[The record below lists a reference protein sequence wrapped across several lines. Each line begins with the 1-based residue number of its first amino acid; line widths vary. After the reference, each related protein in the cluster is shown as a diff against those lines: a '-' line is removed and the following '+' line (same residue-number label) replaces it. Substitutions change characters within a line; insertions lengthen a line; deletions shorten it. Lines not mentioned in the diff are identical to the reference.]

1 MKLTRKNINFLHHG
15 HITRKYS
22 YRLTSHLGDSGM
34 KKSPTSRTA
43 QGTNP
48 AWNAALVSLDA
59 GQHTCKYIVIPCI
72 GRKKKYL
79 LPTTTKERHER
90 SAPIM

>member
-1 MKLTRKNINFLHHG
+1 MKLTKKINFSHHDRVTCK
-15 HITRKYS
+15 IS

-48 AWNAALVSLDA
+48 ARNATLVSLDA
-59 GQHTCKYIVIPCI
+59 GQHTCKDIVIPCI
-72 GRKKKYL
+72 GKENGYYL
-79 LPTTTKERHER
+79 LQPKSAMKEVLQ
-90 SAPIM
+90 

>member
-48 AWNAALVSLDA
+48 
-59 GQHTCKYIVIPCI
+59 
-72 GRKKKYL
+72 
-79 LPTTTKERHER
+79 TTTKERHER

>member
-1 MKLTRKNINFLHHG
+1 MKLTTKNINFLHHG

-59 GQHTCKYIVIPCI
+59 GQHTWKDIVIPFI
-72 GRKKKYL
+72 GGKNRYYL
-79 LPTTTKERHER
+79 LQPKTAMKEVLQ
-90 SAPIM
+90 